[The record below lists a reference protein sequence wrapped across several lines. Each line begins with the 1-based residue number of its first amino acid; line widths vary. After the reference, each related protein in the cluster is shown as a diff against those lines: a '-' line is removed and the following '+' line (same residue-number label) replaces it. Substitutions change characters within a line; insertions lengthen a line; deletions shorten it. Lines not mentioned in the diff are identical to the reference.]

1 MGFFQY
7 VFYWKNMRLT
17 VWNWI
22 MVSNHNHERFFSS
35 FGIKT
40 KKSRVSQSILL
51 VLGTCQMYLKL
62 NSSVGLTAVLR
73 GKLSTLAP
81 PPWCGAEALLEPGEL
96 SCSCTALL
104 CGADGTGQSKA
115 WLCSLWLLSGD
126 MQDYTRSEAG
136 PGHCQAVWHIMSFK
150 H

>member
-1 MGFFQY
+1 
-7 VFYWKNMRLT
+7 
-17 VWNWI
+17 

-73 GKLSTLAP
+73 GKPSTLAP
-81 PPWCGAEALLEPGEL
+81 QPWCGAEALLEPGEL
-96 SCSCTALL
+96 GCSCTALL
-104 CGADGTGQSKA
+104 CGAVPRSGEMELGRARPDCVPCGSCLGTCRTTPEVK
-115 WLCSLWLLSGD
+115 
-126 MQDYTRSEAG
+126 QDLGIARQYDT
-136 PGHCQAVWHIMSFK
+136 
-150 H
+150 